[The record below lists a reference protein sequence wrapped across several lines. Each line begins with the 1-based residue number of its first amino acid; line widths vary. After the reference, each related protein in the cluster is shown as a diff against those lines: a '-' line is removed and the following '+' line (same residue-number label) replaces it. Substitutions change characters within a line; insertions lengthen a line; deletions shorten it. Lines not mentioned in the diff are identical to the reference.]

1 MQFLIDYRREFGKEE
16 IHLLSLFEKTERLLS
31 VCEECLNRLPAM
43 REEDREPDFFTEVK
57 PYADT
62 NHRLLDEWTE
72 EMKTLIRQERPRYIH
87 PHQIDSLNESMKQF
101 IVQSFYPKTGKK
113 RFILSINSATYT
125 LRTVLDEL
133 ERKGGEQG

>member
-1 MQFLIDYRREFGKEE
+1 MTLI
-16 IHLLSLFEKTERLLS
+16 EKTERLLS
-31 VCEECLNRLPAM
+31 VCEECLERLPAM
-43 REEDREPDFFTEVK
+43 RELDREPDFFEEVK

-72 EMKTLIRQERPRYIH
+72 EIRMWIQKDKPKYVH
-87 PHQIDSLNESMKQF
+87 LHQIESLNESMKQF
-101 IVQSFYPKTGKK
+101 IVQSFYAKTGKK

-133 ERKGGEQG
+133 QRVGGEKG